1 MKKSD
6 KNMTKKQSYPTKIS
20 FRVNDSQ
27 KVKLNLLLDKS
38 NLSISEYFRKVID
51 SDNKEVI
58 IIQSKIIKTQ
68 EFRDLIYYY
77 NKIGNNLNQI
87 TKFMNTSLK
96 LGKTDLISYE
106 VITVQLSQINEL
118 LKNGIEAIKAAK

>member
-1 MKKSD
+1 
-6 KNMTKKQSYPTKIS
+6 MTKKQSYPTKIS